1 MATISLRLN
10 DADDKL
16 FKNYAALNHQSL
28 SEMIK
33 TAVLEKI
40 EDEYDRKAFEEAMEE
55 FRKNPITYT
64 HKEVWGEFGL

>member
-10 DADDKL
+10 DADSKL
-16 FKNYAALNHQSL
+16 FKNYAAMNHQSL

-40 EDEYDRKAFEEAMEE
+40 EDEYDRIAFEEAMEE

-64 HKEVWGEFGL
+64 HEEVWGEYGL